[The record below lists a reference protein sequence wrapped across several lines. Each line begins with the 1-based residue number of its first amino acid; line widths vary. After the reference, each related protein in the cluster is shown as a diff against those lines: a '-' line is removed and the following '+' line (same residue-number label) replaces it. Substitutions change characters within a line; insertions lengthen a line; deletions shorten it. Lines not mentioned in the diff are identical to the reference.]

1 MSCHIYQYVSTFMG
15 RRRPTKTLRLV
26 LAEIKELQIAAAR
39 NGSSL
44 KPSGLVDQD
53 QTMVGFDW
61 FNTV

>member
-1 MSCHIYQYVSTFMG
+1 MYPHSWDGDDPQKHCA
-15 RRRPTKTLRLV
+15 LV

-53 QTMVGFDW
+53 QAMIGFDW
-61 FNTV
+61 LNTV

>member
-1 MSCHIYQYVSTFMG
+1 MG

-53 QTMVGFDW
+53 QAMIGFDW
-61 FNTV
+61 LNTV

>member
-1 MSCHIYQYVSTFMG
+1 MG